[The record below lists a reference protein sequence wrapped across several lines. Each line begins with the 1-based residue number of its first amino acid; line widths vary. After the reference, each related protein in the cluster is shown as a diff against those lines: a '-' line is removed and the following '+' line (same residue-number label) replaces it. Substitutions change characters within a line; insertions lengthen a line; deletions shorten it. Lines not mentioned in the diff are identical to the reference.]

1 MAHLQQSMQGALLD
15 TIRGQNSLVNDLAK
29 RKLYDTAVEEF
40 NAKDRRPK
48 VNFSKTI
55 NEEQTLV
62 VSQAYPEFQITFYN
76 TQLAVHSLAAGLRT
90 LELEYLMMQ
99 IPYGS
104 LTYDIGGNFAAHLFK
119 GRDYV
124 HCCMPNLDLRD
135 IMRHE
140 NQKDSVATYISR
152 LKARNKVIPAF
163 QQDAFQRYAER
174 SDEVVCSDTF
184 QCCTSNRY
192 NSGNRVYAI
201 ALHSLYDIPADE
213 LGAALLRKDV
223 HTLYAAFH
231 FAEELL
237 LEASTVE
244 LPAIGGIF
252 SRDGD
257 RLDFCFSNES
267 TLNYSHSYSNLLK
280 YVCKTYFPA
289 SSRYVYM
296 KEFLV
301 TRVNT
306 WFCKFTKLDTYT
318 LYRGV
323 YHRGCDQNE
332 FYAAMEDAW
341 HYKKTLAMLN
351 TERIVLEDKSSVN
364 YWFPKMRDM
373 VIVPLFDVSLE
384 TQRRTRKEVLV
395 NKDFVFTVLN
405 HIRTYQAKALTYN
418 NVLSFVESI
427 RSRVII
433 NGVTARSEWDVDK
446 SLIQSLSMTFFLITK
461 LSVLKD
467 ELLTSKFTLS
477 NKSLNEHVWDEIKSA
492 CGSIFPGLKETLL
505 RRKMIS
511 SSADKLEIKVPDTY
525 VTFHDR
531 FVSEYKSSVEMP
543 TIDISKDLSEAEC
556 FYSALSELS
565 VLENSKDF
573 DLEKF
578 SRMCALNSVNP
589 EVAAKVIV
597 AVLSNESGVTL
608 PFKEPTEGNI
618 AEALKPNGRDEV
630 LTLENVTENTDLTYK
645 SMVSSGSLPL
655 CGISGEIACD
665 TFVRNEEINSL
676 EEYHMLAAESVI
688 NNRMASI
695 VYSGPLQVQQM
706 QNYVDSLVASLSATV
721 SNLKKLVKD
730 SSIGSQDAL
739 SKVGVFDARM
749 KRWLIKPTLKNHS
762 WGVVQKFDGKCF
774 LAILSY
780 DNENPIC
787 DADWCK
793 VAVSN
798 ESMVYS
804 DMAKL
809 RVLKGSMGDKPP
821 HVSSAKVTLVDGVPG
836 CGKTKEILKR
846 VNFDEDLVLVPGKE
860 AAAMIR
866 KRANQS
872 GNTVANNNNVK
883 TVDSFLMNLGKGP
896 RNHFKRLFIDEGLML
911 HPGCVYFLVTLSLC
925 DEAFVFGDTQQ
936 IPYINRVQNF
946 PFPKHFSKLIVDE
959 TEKRRTTLRCP
970 VDVTHFLNQR
980 YDGAVTTTS
989 KTTRSVGVDVVN
1001 GAATMNPVTRP
1012 LKGKIITFTQS
1023 DKITLASRGYENVN
1037 TVHEIQGETYD
1048 DVCLVRL
1055 TPTPIHIIARDS
1067 PHVLVGLTR
1076 HTKTF
1081 KYYTVVLDPL
1091 VKIVRDLECVSNFLL
1106 DVYMVD
1112 SVNA

>member
-1 MAHLQQSMQGALLD
+1 MAHIQQSMQGALLD
-15 TIRGQNSLVNDLAK
+15 TVRGQNSLVNDLAK
-29 RKLYDTAVEEF
+29 RRLYDTAVEEF

-48 VNFSKTI
+48 INFSKSI
-55 NEEQTLV
+55 NEEQTLI

-76 TQLAVHSLAAGLRT
+76 TQLAVHSLAAGLRS

-99 IPYGS
+99 VPYGS

-140 NQKDSVATYISR
+140 NQKDSVATYLSR
-152 LKARNKVIPAF
+152 LKARNKVLPAF
-163 QQDAFQRYAER
+163 QQEAFQRYSER
-174 SDEVVCSDTF
+174 SDEVVCNNTF
-184 QCCTSNRY
+184 QCCESNRY
-192 NSGNRVYAI
+192 SSGDRVYAI
-201 ALHSLYDIPADE
+201 SLHSLYDIPADE
-213 LGAALLRKDV
+213 LGAALLRKNV

-244 LPAIGGIF
+244 LPTIGGIF

-257 RLDFCFSNES
+257 KINFCFSNES

-289 SSRYVYM
+289 SSRFVYM
-296 KEFLV
+296 KEFLI

-323 YHRGCDQNE
+323 YHRGCDQQE
-332 FYAAMEDAW
+332 FYSAMEDAW

-351 TERIVLEDKSSVN
+351 SERIVLEDHSSVN
-364 YWFPKMRDM
+364 YWFPKMKDM

-384 TQRRTRKEVLV
+384 TQKRTKKEVIV
-395 NKDFVFTVLN
+395 SKDFVYTVLN

-446 SLIQSLSMTFFLITK
+446 ALLQSMAMTFFLITK
-461 LSVLKD
+461 LSMLKD
-467 ELLTSKFTLS
+467 ELLVSKFTLS
-477 NKSLNEHVWDEIKSA
+477 AKSVHEHVWDEIKRG
-492 CGSIFPGLKETLL
+492 CGNMFPSLKESLL
-505 RRKMIS
+505 RKKLIS
-511 SSADKLEIKVPDTY
+511 GSAEELEIEVPDMY

-531 FVSEYKSSVEMP
+531 FVAEYKASVEMP
-543 TIDISKDLSEAEC
+543 TIDISKDLSEAESY
-556 FYSALSELS
+556 YSALSELS

-578 SRMCALNSVNP
+578 SRMCAINCVNP
-589 EVAAKVIV
+589 DIAAKIVV

-608 PFKEPTEGNI
+608 PFKEPTEGNM
-618 AEALKPNGRDEV
+618 AEAMKSGEKDEV
-630 LTLENVTENTDLTYK
+630 LTLGSQTDNTDLTSK
-645 SMVSSGSLPL
+645 SMVISGSLPL
-655 CGISGEIACD
+655 CGIASEISCD

-688 NNRMASI
+688 SNKMASI

-706 QNYVDSLVASLSATV
+706 QNYVDSLAASLSATV

-730 SSIGSQDAL
+730 SSVGFQDSL
-739 SKVGVFDARM
+739 SKVGVFDVRKKM
-749 KRWLIKPTLKNHS
+749 WLIKPTLKNHS

-774 LAILSY
+774 LALLSY
-780 DNENPIC
+780 HNELPIC
-787 DADWCK
+787 DADWSK

-809 RVLKGSMGDKPP
+809 RVLRKSIGEMPIS
-821 HVSSAKVTLVDGVPG
+821 VSSAKVTLVDGVPG
-836 CGKTKEILKR
+836 CGKTKEILRR
-846 VNFDEDLVLVPGKE
+846 VNFSEDLVLVPGKE

-872 GNTVANNNNVK
+872 GKIVANNDNVK

-896 RNHFKRLFIDEGLML
+896 VCQFKRLFVDEGLML
-911 HPGCVYFLVTLSLC
+911 HPGCVYFLVKLSLC
-925 DEAFVFGDTQQ
+925 NEAFVFGDTQQ

-946 PFPKHFSKLIVDE
+946 PFPQHFSKLIVDE

-970 VDVTHFLNQR
+970 VDVTHFLNQC

-989 KTTRSVGVDVVN
+989 KTQRSVGLEVVG
-1001 GAATMNPVTRP
+1001 GAAVMNPVTKP
-1012 LKGKIITFTQS
+1012 LKGKIVTFTQS
-1023 DKITLASRGYENVN
+1023 DKLTMLSRGYQDVN
-1037 TVHEIQGETYD
+1037 TVHEIQGETYEE
-1048 DVCLVRL
+1048 VSLVRL
-1055 TPTPIHIIARDS
+1055 TPTPIHIISRES

-1076 HTKTF
+1076 HTRCF

-1091 VKIVRDLECVSNFLL
+1091 VKLVRDLECVSNFLL

-1112 SVNA
+1112 SVSA

>member
-1 MAHLQQSMQGALLD
+1 MAHTQQSVTGALLD

-29 RKLYDTAVEEF
+29 RRLYDTAVDEF
-40 NAKDRRPK
+40 NARDRRPK

-55 NEEQTLV
+55 SEEQTLLV
-62 VSQAYPEFQITFYN
+62 TQAYPEFQITFYN
-76 TQLAVHSLAAGLRT
+76 TQLAVHSLAAGLRS
-90 LELEYLMMQ
+90 LEMEFLMMQ
-99 IPYGS
+99 VPYGS
-104 LTYDIGGNFAAHLFK
+104 ITFDIGGNFATHLFK

-135 IMRHE
+135 VMRHE
-140 NQKDSVATYISR
+140 NQKDSVAMYLSR
-152 LKARNKVIPAF
+152 LKARNKVIPSF

-174 SDEVVCSDTF
+174 PDEVVCHNTF
-184 QCCTSNRY
+184 QCCESNRY
-192 NSGNRVYAI
+192 CSEGRKYAVS
-201 ALHSLYDIPADE
+201 LHSLYDIPADE
-213 LGAALLRKDV
+213 FGAALLRKDI
-223 HTLYAAFH
+223 HTCYAAFH

-237 LEASTVE
+237 LEASSVE
-244 LPAIGGIF
+244 LPAIGGVF

-257 RLDFCFSNES
+257 KINFCFSDES

-306 WFCKFTKLDTYT
+306 WFCKFVKLDTYT

-323 YHRGCDQNE
+323 YHKGCDQE
-332 FYAAMEDAW
+332 QFYLAMEDAW

-351 TERIVLEDKSSVN
+351 SEKIVLEDKASVN
-364 YWFPKMRDM
+364 YWFPKMKDM
-373 VIVPLFDVSLE
+373 VVLPLFDVSIE
-384 TQRRTRKEVLV
+384 TERRTRKEVLV
-395 NKDFVFTVLN
+395 NKDFVYTVLN

-446 SLIQSLSMTFFLITK
+446 ALLQSMSMTFFLITK
-461 LSVLKD
+461 LQMLKD
-467 ELLTSKFTLS
+467 ELMVSKFHLQS
-477 NKSLNEHVWDEIKSA
+477 KSVSEHIWDEIKA
-492 CGSIFPGLKETLL
+492 GVGLLFPGLKECLL
-505 RRKMIS
+505 KRKLIS
-511 SSADKLEIKVPDTY
+511 GSAEKLEIWVPNLY

-531 FVSEYKSSVEMP
+531 FVSEYKASVEMP
-543 TIDISKDLSEAEC
+543 VLDIAKDLSEAES
-556 FYSALSELS
+556 YYTALSELS
-565 VLENSKDF
+565 VLENAKDF
-573 DLEKF
+573 DVEKF
-578 SRMCALNSVNP
+578 SKMCALYSVNP
-589 EVAAKVIV
+589 EIAAKIVV

-608 PFKEPTEGNI
+608 PFKEPSEGNL
-618 AEALKPNGRDEV
+618 AEALKLNEPDGL
-630 LTLENVTENTDLTYK
+630 LTVGSTSTNIDQTSK
-645 SMVSSGSLPL
+645 SLVEARSLPL
-655 CGISGEIACD
+655 CGLSSEITCD
-665 TFVRNEEINSL
+665 TFVRNDEINTL

-688 NNRMASI
+688 SNKMASI
-695 VYSGPLQVQQM
+695 VYTGPLQVQQM
-706 QNYVDSLVASLSATV
+706 QNYVDSLAASLSATV
-721 SNLKKLVKD
+721 SNLRKLAKD
-730 SSIGSQDAL
+730 SSVGFQDSV
-739 SKVGVFDARM
+739 SKVGVYDARR
-749 KRWLIKPTLKNHS
+749 KTWLIKPSSKNHS
-762 WGVVQKFDGKCF
+762 WGVVQKYDGNCF
-774 LAILSY
+774 LALLSY
-780 DNENPIC
+780 DQENPIC

-809 RVLKGSMGDKPP
+809 RVLRRSIGNALPA
-821 HVSSAKVTLVDGVPG
+821 VSSARVVLVDGVPG
-836 CGKTKEILKR
+836 CGKTKEILRRADFSK
-846 VNFDEDLVLVPGKE
+846 DLVLVPGKE

-872 GNTVANNNNVK
+872 GRVVATNDNVK
-883 TVDSFLMNLGKGP
+883 TVDSFLMNYGKGA
-896 RNHFKRLFIDEGLML
+896 RTACKRLFIDEGLML
-911 HPGCVYFLVTLSLC
+911 HPGCVYFLVSLSGC

-946 PFPKHFSKLIVDE
+946 PFPKHFSELIVDE

-970 VDVTHFLNQR
+970 ADVTHFLNQN
-980 YDGAVTTTS
+980 YDGVVTTTS
-989 KTTRSVGVDVVN
+989 KVTRSVALDVVP
-1001 GAATMNPVTRP
+1001 GAALFNPVTKP
-1012 LKGKIITFTQS
+1012 MKGKVVTFTQN
-1023 DKITLASRGYENVN
+1023 DKITLLSRGYENVN

-1048 DVCLVRL
+1048 DVSLVRL
-1055 TPTPIHIIARDS
+1055 TPTPIHIISRDS

-1091 VKIVRDLECVSNFLL
+1091 VKLVRDLECVSNFLL
-1106 DVYMVD
+1106 DVYTVD
-1112 SVNA
+1112 SVST